1 MQNKRDKRKAQSSN
15 KDLYSKK
22 ISLIGGGRVLTVL
35 WVEVNCPEHGFER
48 FKIKVVKK
56 FNVRKEFI
64 APMFRTRPKYEL
76 SGIVVGKDVEY
87 REIKEYLMRYFR
99 ETGMYEK
106 VLRIK
111 MQY

>member
-1 MQNKRDKRKAQSSN
+1 MAV
-15 KDLYSKK
+15 L
-22 ISLIGGGRVLTVL
+22 LI
-35 WVEVNCPEHGFER
+35 EVDCPEHGFER

-56 FNVRKEFI
+56 FNVKKGI
-64 APMFRTRPKYEL
+64 ITPIFRTRPRHEL

-87 REIKEYLMRYFR
+87 REIKEYLMKYFK

-106 VLRIK
+106 VLRVK